1 MLLDMFFVGGD
12 TTIVADMFDE
22 IIIDINPLCTNV
34 FYTCFVFDIRE

>member
-34 FYTCFVFDIRE
+34 F

>member
-22 IIIDINPLCTNV
+22 IIIYINPFV
-34 FYTCFVFDIRE
+34 RMFFDTCFVFDIRE